1 MQRLP
6 RLFKPVKA
14 AVGFVQDGGC
24 FFGAINMTS
33 VGNSDSLKEIRVVGA
48 RQNNLRGLN
57 VSITPHTL
65 TVVTGPSGSGK
76 SSLAFDTL
84 YAEGQR
90 RYVETFSPY
99 SRQFLDRCDRPK
111 VDRIEGVPPAIAI
124 DQTGTVRTSRST
136 VGTMTEL
143 NDYLKLLFAR
153 EARLF
158 CADCGSWVR
167 ELSPA
172 QMWEMIRER
181 SQRAGDPRLT
191 LTFDALIPKN
201 FDLDEARSALSVQGF
216 TRIFEERPSA
226 AGTVLSVVVDRFRA
240 SKAGASRAIEAIETA
255 LKNAKGE
262 YAGRFAVHV
271 QTDSGSADVWRF
283 RTGFACPECGR
294 TYQQATA
301 ASFSFN
307 SAIGA
312 CPQCRGFGRVIG
324 LDWGLVIPDETKSL
338 EEGAIKPWQ
347 SGQSQECQADMMR
360 FAKKQG
366 IRTDVPFRDLTQ
378 AERQWVMEGE
388 PAFNG
393 RNWNRCWYGVREF
406 FKYLESRA
414 YKMHVRV
421 FLSRYRSYDTCPVCE
436 GSRLKPEGL
445 LWRAGSKKA
454 AEAAEATSAK
464 GTYRRFVP
472 IPMRGIADRVK
483 DLPGLTIHDL
493 MLLPI
498 DRLKAFFEV
507 LRDETAD
514 EPGQLVIREILSRLS
529 YLVDVGL
536 GYLTLDRQSRTLSGG
551 EVQRVNLTTALGTN
565 LVDTLFVLDEPS
577 IGLHPRDMDRVNAL
591 MQGLKNEGN
600 TLVVVEHDPQVMMNA
615 DRIIDMGPGSG
626 EQGGSI
632 VFDGTPSEILCAE
645 SLTGLYL
652 KGRLRVDTRLSS
664 VPEEAFHSWLTVK
677 GAREHNLKN
686 IDVSFPLGAIS
697 VVTGVSGS
705 GKSTLVGDI
714 LVPALERSLGR
725 AVACGDFDELQGKAR
740 ISEVMFVDQ
749 SAVGKTTRS
758 NPVSYVDAFG
768 PIRSLFA
775 GVALA
780 RDRGYKPGDFS
791 FNSGAG
797 RCPTCQGAGFERV
810 EMQFLS
816 DVFLRCPDCDGT
828 RYRAEI
834 REVTINLDGR
844 GEVSVADVLEMTVDQ
859 ACQYFRAQRE
869 IVRHL
874 KPLQDVGL
882 GYVKLGQPVSTLSG
896 GEAQRLKLA
905 GILAARTRFSVGRL
919 FVFDEPTTGLH
930 FDDISKLMR
939 VLRRLVADG
948 NTVILVE
955 HNLDVINCADWV
967 VDLGPEGGDD
977 GGQVVAACTPD
988 QLAENERS
996 YTGRALAA
1004 YRKMLCGERETM
1016 SGLFGAPEEK
1026 KPEIGKPQQSVWR
1039 GARRGDMGVF
1049 GAREHNLKNIDV
1061 VVPKNRFS
1069 VVTGVSG
1076 SGKSTLAFG
1085 IIFAEGQRRYL
1096 TTLNAYAR
1104 SFVQPGL
1111 QPDVERVVG
1120 IAPTVAIEQRTS
1132 RGGRKSTV
1140 ATLTEMHHFLRLL
1153 YTKLGTQYCPRCNV
1167 PIASQSFEAILAA
1180 VMQQMRG
1187 RLVTITAP
1195 LVVNRKGIYTD
1206 EAKRAAARG
1215 ITHLKV
1221 DGKWVKSSPFPKL
1234 ARYQEHTIE
1243 MPVLTAVIEPGRE
1256 IEVRAAIKE
1265 AISHGHGVVNVHFG
1279 EEAFEGQGEGGRK
1292 TYSTKHACPVCGESF
1307 PEPDPRLFSYNSKVG
1322 WCPTCFGTGRVIH
1335 GFDAEQSGEESGWL
1349 ESAASDAV
1357 CPDCGGARLNAV
1369 ARAVRFAG
1377 RSICEVTAM
1386 SVSEC
1391 LEAMKGIK
1399 LHGRDRILGEDAVK
1413 EIVSRLEFLREVGL
1427 GYLALDRDA
1436 PSLSGGEAQRIRLA
1450 SQLGSNLQGVCYVLD
1465 EPTIGLHARD
1475 NEKLVTSLIA
1485 LKNKGNTVVVVEHDE
1500 DTIRRADH
1508 VIDIGP
1514 GAGSRGG
1521 ELIVEGSVEDVM
1533 AEERSIT
1540 GRFLKTP
1547 LLHTGKPRRPVDGET
1562 QYIRLKDASLHN
1574 LQHLDAAFPL
1584 GRLIA
1589 LTGVSGSGKSTL
1601 ARDVLY
1607 ASLKAA
1613 MDSEDFTPVGC
1624 SALEGAG
1631 EIDRV
1636 LEVDQTPIGK
1646 TPRSCPATY
1655 VGFFNQIRDL
1665 YAAMPEAQ
1673 ARGYEATRFSFNTA
1687 VGRCPVCEGQG
1698 EVTVEMNFLPDVK
1711 VPCEV
1716 CAGMRFDE
1724 ETLQVKWQGRSI
1736 GEILNMSVDEAHEIF
1751 SASPRIAGA
1760 LKLLQDVGL
1769 GYLKLGQPSS
1779 TLSGG
1784 EAQRIKL
1791 VTELSKAFSSDFRRA
1806 RRMPRT
1812 FYILDEPTVGLHMAD
1827 VKKLID
1833 VLHRLVDAGNT
1844 VLVVEHNLDVI
1855 ADADHV
1861 IDLGPEGGDEGGRIL
1876 AAASPLEVSKMATP
1890 TGAALKS
1897 VLGKKL

>member
-1 MQRLP
+1 MIGGRRFFSSSWHAMNQP
-6 RLFKPVKA
+6 KETNPVR
-14 AVGFVQDGGC
+14 D
-24 FFGAINMTS
+24 
-33 VGNSDSLKEIRVVGA
+33 IRIFGA
-48 RQNNLRGLN
+48 RQNNLRNLD
-57 VSITPHTL
+57 VSIAPHTL
-65 TVVTGPSGSGK
+65 TVITGPSGSGK

-153 EARLF
+153 EAQLF
-158 CADCGSWVR
+158 CADCASPVR
-167 ELSPA
+167 SLSPQ
-172 QMWEMIRER
+172 QMWESIRER
-181 SQRAGDPRLT
+181 AARSGDPRLT
-191 LTFDALIPKN
+191 LTFDALVPGAIA
-201 FDLDEARSALSVQGF
+201 LEQAIEALSLQGF
-216 TRIFEERPSA
+216 TRIHSQRKSA
-226 AGTVLSVVVDRFRA
+226 SGTILSVVVDRFRA
-240 SKAGASRAIEAIETA
+240 SRAGQSRAIEAIESA
-255 LKNAKGE
+255 LSHARGE
-262 YAGRFAVHV
+262 YAGRFAVHA
-271 QTDSGSADVWRF
+271 QGESDSEEVWQYRA
-283 RTGFACPECGR
+283 GFACPECGR
-294 TYQQATA
+294 TYQQASA

-324 LDWGLVIPDETKSL
+324 LDMGLVIPDETKSL

-347 SGQSQECQADMMR
+347 SGQSQECQQDLMR
-360 FAKKQG
+360 FAKAKG
-366 IRTDVPFRDLTQ
+366 IRTDCPFRDLTA
-378 AERQWVMEGE
+378 AERAWVIEGD

-421 FLSRYRSYDTCPVCE
+421 FLSRYRSYETCPVCE

-445 LWRAGSKKA
+445 LWRVGSKKA
-454 AEAAEATSAK
+454 AEAAEAGGADPSK
-464 GTYRRFVP
+464 GAYRRFVP
-472 IPMRGIADRVK
+472 IPMRAIAQKVQ

-498 DRLKAFFEV
+498 ERLKAFFDVLEREV
-507 LRDETAD
+507 SD
-514 EPGQLVIREILSRLS
+514 EPGQLVIKEIASRLA

-591 MQGLKNEGN
+591 MQGLKGEGN

-632 VFDGTPSEILCAE
+632 VFDGTPREILKAE

-652 KGRLRVDTRLSS
+652 RGRLRVDTSLSLI
-664 VPEEAFHSWLTVK
+664 PQDAFRGWLTLK

-686 IDVSFPLGAIS
+686 IDVAFPLGAIS

-714 LVPALERSLGR
+714 LVPALQRALGQ
-725 AVACGDFDELQGKAR
+725 AVACGAYGELVGWNR

-749 SAVGKTTRS
+749 AAVGKTTRS
-758 NPVSYVDAFG
+758 NPVSYVDAFSE
-768 PIRSLFA
+768 IRAIFA
-775 GVALA
+775 AMPLA
-780 RDRGYKPGDFS
+780 AERGYKPGDFS
-791 FNSGAG
+791 FNSGGG

-816 DVFLRCPDCDGT
+816 DVFLRCPDCGGT
-828 RYRAEI
+828 RYRPEI

-844 GEVSVADVLEMTVDQ
+844 GDVSIADVLEMTVDQ
-859 ACQYFRAQRE
+859 ACLYFRAHRD
-869 IVRHL
+869 IVRRL

-882 GYVKLGQPVSTLSG
+882 GYIKLGQPVSTLSG

-905 GILAARTRFSVGRL
+905 GILAASSRFSAGRL

-939 VLRRLVADG
+939 VLRRLVAAG
-948 NTVILVE
+948 SSVILVE

-967 VDLGPEGGDD
+967 VDLGPEGGDA
-977 GGQVVAACTPD
+977 GGHVVAACTPD
-988 QLAENERS
+988 ELAGNGSS

-1004 YRKMLCGERETM
+1004 YRQMLCGERKTM
-1016 SGLFGAPEEK
+1016 AGLFGSKAED
-1026 KPEIGKPQQSVWR
+1026 KPEIGKPLQSVWR
-1039 GARRGDMGVF
+1039 GARRGDMGIF

-1085 IIFAEGQRRYL
+1085 IIFSEGQRRYL

-1153 YTKLGTQYCPRCNV
+1153 YTKLGVQYCPRCNE
-1167 PIASQSFEAILAA
+1167 PITSQSFESILAA
-1180 VMQQMRG
+1180 VMESMRG
-1187 RLVTITAP
+1187 RLVSITAP
-1195 LVVNRKGIYTD
+1195 IVVNRKGIYTD

-1215 ITHLKV
+1215 VTHFKV
-1221 DGKWVKSSPFPKL
+1221 DGKWVKTSPFPKL

-1243 MPVLTAVIEPGRE
+1243 MPTFTGVIEPARE
-1256 IEVRAAIKE
+1256 IEVRAAIRQ
-1265 AISHGHGVVNVHFG
+1265 AVSHGHGVVCVHYG
-1279 EEAFEGQGEGGRK
+1279 AEALGGTGEGGRR
-1292 TYSTKHACPVCGESF
+1292 TFSTKRACPVCGESF

-1322 WCPTCFGTGRVIH
+1322 WCPACFGTGRQIS
-1335 GFDAEQSGEESGWL
+1335 GFDGEQSGEESGWL
-1349 ESAASDAV
+1349 ESAATDAV
-1357 CPDCGGARLNAV
+1357 CPECKGARLNPV

-1386 SVSEC
+1386 SVDQC
-1391 LEAMKGIK
+1391 LSAMKEIR
-1399 LHGRDRILGEDAVK
+1399 LAGRDKVLGEDAVK
-1413 EIVSRLEFLREVGL
+1413 EIVSRLMFLREVGL

-1465 EPTIGLHARD
+1465 EPTIGLHPRD
-1475 NEKLVTSLIA
+1475 NERLVTSLIA
-1485 LKNKGNTVVVVEHDE
+1485 LKDKGNSVIVVEHDE

-1521 ELIVEGSVEDVM
+1521 ELIVEGSVEEVM
-1533 AEERSIT
+1533 AEPRSVT
-1540 GRFLKTP
+1540 GQYLKHP
-1547 LLHTGKPRRPVDGET
+1547 LAHTGVARRPVDSET
-1562 QYIRLKDASLHN
+1562 QFITVRGAHLHN
-1574 LQHLDAAFPL
+1574 LKNIDVKFPL

-1601 ARDVLY
+1601 ARDVLCTN
-1607 ASLKAA
+1607 LKAA
-1613 MDSEDFTPVGC
+1613 MESAGFKPAGC
-1624 SALEGAG
+1624 AGLDGADA
-1631 EIDRV
+1631 IDRV

-1665 YAAMPEAQ
+1665 YAATPEAQ
-1673 ARGYEATRFSFNTA
+1673 ARGYEPTRFSFNTA

-1716 CAGMRFDE
+1716 CRGMRFDE
-1724 ETLQVKWQGRSI
+1724 ETLQVKWQEKSI
-1736 GEILNMSVDEAHEIF
+1736 GDILNMPVDEAYEIF
-1751 SASPRIAGA
+1751 SSSPKIAGA

-1791 VTELSKAFSSDFRRA
+1791 VTELAKAFSSDFRRA

-1833 VLHRLVDAGNT
+1833 VLQRLVDAGNT

-1855 ADADHV
+1855 AEADCV
-1861 IDLGPEGGDEGGRIL
+1861 IDLGPEGGDAGGEVL
-1876 AAASPLEVSKMATP
+1876 AAASPVEVSEKATA
-1890 TGAALKS
+1890 TGEALRTLLRKNANAR
-1897 VLGKKL
+1897 K